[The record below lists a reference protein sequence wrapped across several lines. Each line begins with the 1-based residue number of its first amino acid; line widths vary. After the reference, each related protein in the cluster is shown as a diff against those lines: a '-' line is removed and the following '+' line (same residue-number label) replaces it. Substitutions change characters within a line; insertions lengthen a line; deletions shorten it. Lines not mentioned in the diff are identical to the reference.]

1 MQIEDTEQNNSPTA
15 TNKNIYKVEF
25 DRNEQ

>member
-25 DRNEQ
+25 DRNE